1 MPVLRR
7 TLATLPV
14 LAVFVLARPSAA
26 QTQPSVDVRTWAP
39 PMAPDAGLVLEPITT
54 PGSWEWNAT
63 AWLSYAQDPVVLRN
77 VQGSSVAL
85 RPLQNQLA
93 LDLVAGVGLGDRAAV
108 GVDVPLLLYQGGA
121 QGLPSTIVSG
131 GRVPASGVGDISI
144 LGKGTLVRNDPHGV
158 PVGFGLAALG
168 AITIPNGDRPSFASD
183 GSVTVA
189 LRVLAEYALGP
200 AAVRA
205 SLGYELRTAQQTWP
219 DPSLGGY
226 TFGDEIPWS
235 IGAALHPKGVLPK
248 LDSGDR
254 QTWELAFHG
263 WVPATPVTVG
273 QAGAASLS
281 PALVAAS
288 DRITF
293 GHYGDAYILVG
304 ADFGLDHAVGVP
316 VFRGVV
322 AAGWAPRAHDRDHDG
337 IPDDYDECPDLPED
351 RDGIQDEDGCPEDDA
366 DGDGVLDT
374 QDACPLVA
382 GVWWNDPKKNGCPAP
397 DTDGDG
403 VPDPVDACPAVKGVH
418 SDDPKKNGCPAE
430 KQDRDHDGIPDDADK
445 CPDDPE
451 DVDGFEDFDGCPDLD
466 DDGDGIPDKVDAC
479 PREKGEP
486 STDPTRNGCPSADR
500 DGDTFDNEVD
510 QCPDQPEVF
519 NGIKDEDGCPDEGGR
534 PLVVVDVVKG
544 AVTVRLAQPVGFVG
558 AKDTLAIDPKSA
570 TTLRALA
577 QELNRR
583 PDWTLAVGA
592 RPGPGNAEE
601 AQRAALERAMLV
613 ANRIGAY
620 AHRPAAAEAV
630 GWDAVKQQPG
640 AASGLAFAV
649 LVAGQPRPEAPLP
662 VKAPAEKA
670 EKAEK
675 K

>member
-7 TLATLPV
+7 TLATLPA
-14 LAVFVLARPSAA
+14 LALLALPRAAAA
-26 QTQPSVDVRTWAP
+26 QTEPSVDVRTWAP
-39 PMAPDAGLVLEPITT
+39 SMAPEAGLVLEPTAS
-54 PGSWEWNAT
+54 PGSWEWNT
-63 AWLSYAQDPVVLRN
+63 SAWVSYAQDPVVLR
-77 VQGSSVAL
+77 SSPGNAVAS
-85 RPLQNQLA
+85 RPLEHQLG
-93 LDLVAGVGLGDRAAV
+93 LDLVAGVGLGERAAI
-108 GVDVPLLLYQGGA
+108 GVDVPVLLLQDGTS
-121 QGLPSTIVSG
+121 GLASNIVSG
-131 GRVPASGVGDISI
+131 GRVPGSGLGDVAI
-144 LGKGTLVRNDPHGV
+144 LGKGTLLRNDPHGV

-168 AITIPNGDRPSFASD
+168 AVTLPTGDRASFAGD
-183 GSVTVA
+183 GSATVA
-189 LRVLAEYALGP
+189 LRLLAEYALGP

-219 DPSLGGY
+219 DASLGGV

-235 IGAALHPKGVLPK
+235 IGATLRPKGVLPR

-254 QTWELAFHG
+254 QSWEIACHG
-263 WVPATPVTVG
+263 WVPATPITVG

-281 PALVAAS
+281 PALLAAS

-293 GHYGDAYILVG
+293 GHYGDAFVLVG

-316 VFRGVV
+316 GFRGVV
-322 AAGWAPRAHDRDHDG
+322 SAGWAPRAHDRDHDG
-337 IPDDYDECPDLPED
+337 IPDDHDECPDLPED

-366 DGDGVLDT
+366 DSDGVLDT
-374 QDACPLVA
+374 QDACPLVP

-403 VPDPVDACPAVKGVH
+403 VPDPLDACPAVKGVQ

-445 CPDDPE
+445 CPDEPE
-451 DVDGFEDFDGCPDLD
+451 DMDGFEDFDGCPDLD

-479 PREKGEP
+479 PRERGEP

-500 DGDTFDNEVD
+500 DGDTYDNEVD
-510 QCPDQPEVF
+510 ACPDQPETF
-519 NGIKDEDGCPDEGGR
+519 NGVKDEDGCPDEGGR
-534 PLVVVDVVKG
+534 PLVVVNLEKG
-544 AVTVRLAQPVGFVG
+544 VIVVRLAQPIAFVG
-558 AKDTLAIDPKSA
+558 RKDTLAIDRRSA

-592 RPGPGNAEE
+592 RPGPGTPEE

-640 AASGLAFAV
+640 AASGLGFAV
-649 LVAGQPRPEAPLP
+649 LVPGKPTAPAPLP
-662 VKAPAEKA
+662 ATPPAEK
-670 EKAEK
+670 K
-675 K
+675 